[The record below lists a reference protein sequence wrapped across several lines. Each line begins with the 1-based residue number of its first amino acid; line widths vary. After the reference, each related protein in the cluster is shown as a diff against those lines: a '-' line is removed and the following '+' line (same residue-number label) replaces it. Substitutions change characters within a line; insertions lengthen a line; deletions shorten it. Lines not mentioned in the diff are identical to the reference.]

1 MTPKRR
7 AVAFGAQELA
17 AAVGVERANV
27 SMWLAHS
34 HYEIPQPDIRLACG
48 PVWIDSDELRA
59 WIKTTRARVRQRRRR
74 RAMLAMKR
82 AHAAANL

>member
-1 MTPKRR
+1 MRSKRC

-27 SMWLAHS
+27 SMWLAHD

-48 PVWIDSDELRA
+48 PVWFDSPALRA
-59 WIKTTRARVRQRRRR
+59 WLKTTRVKVRARRRR

-82 AHAAANL
+82 AQAAADL

>member
-7 AVAFGAQELA
+7 AVAYGAQELA

-27 SMWLAHS
+27 SMWLAHD
-34 HYEIPQPDIRLACG
+34 HYEIPQPDVRLACG
-48 PVWIDSDELRA
+48 PVWLDSVALRA
-59 WIKTTRARVRQRRRR
+59 WLKATRAQVRRRRRR

-82 AHAAANL
+82 AQAAARL